1 VAIARTPDTP
11 EGGLGPLPEEL
22 DILDVETGRPCPSGT
37 VGELV
42 NLRCPGQFRGY
53 YKDPDAEAQRMA
65 GGVYHSGDLVYRDEA
80 GFVYFAGR
88 LGDWMRV
95 DGENLGTAPIE
106 RVLLRFPGVVEAAVY
121 GIPDPQVGDQVMAAL
136 VMADGTDFDG
146 GDFCAFLSEQTDL
159 GPKQWPSFV
168 RITTSLPR
176 TETFKVLKRRLT
188 AEALDCDDP
197 VFTV

>member
-1 VAIARTPDTP
+1 
-11 EGGLGPLPEEL
+11 L
-22 DILDVETGRPCPSGT
+22 DILDVETGRPCPSGA

-42 NLRCPGQFRGY
+42 NMRGPGQFRGY

-65 GGVYHSGDLVYRDEA
+65 GGVYHSGDLAYRDEA

-106 RVLLRFPGVVEAAVY
+106 RVLMRYPGVTEAVVY
-121 GIPDPQVGDQVMAAL
+121 PIPDPDVGDQVMAAL
-136 VMADGTDFDG
+136 VLPEGTAFDANE
-146 GDFCAFLSEQTDL
+146 FRAFLAAQSDL

-168 RITTSLPR
+168 RVAASLPR
-176 TETFKVLKRRLT
+176 TETFKVLKRVLA
-188 AEALDCDDP
+188 AEALECGDP
-197 VFTV
+197 IFEIAR